1 MVRLQRF
8 MSSPY
13 TTMKHATAWMRKCA
27 VPRAALN
34 DFSALKEQFLRALEA
49 CQTRV
54 IKIDGHQFQ
63 PEGITLTAILAD
75 SHAVLHTWPEEA
87 FVLVDIFTCGK
98 RADPMEGIKFL
109 VDAFKPRVQ
118 EIQDTLSKV

>member
-1 MVRLQRF
+1 

-13 TTMKHATAWMRKCA
+13 TTMRHATALLRKCN
-27 VPRAALN
+27 VPRASLN
-34 DFSALKEQFLRALEA
+34 DFSFLKEQFLRALEA

-54 IKIDGHQFQ
+54 IKVDGHQFQ

-87 FVLVDIFTCGK
+87 FVIADIFTCGK
-98 RADPMEGIKFL
+98 RADPMGGIRFL
-109 VDAFKPRVQ
+109 VDVFKPRVQ